1 MKLQN
6 LTAAEIAE
14 IRKQAYDDIESPCY
28 SCPGREDHECRIY
41 GETIVEDSPDVFIPC
56 PDCEADALN
65 DA

>member
-1 MKLQN
+1 MKLEN

-14 IRKQAYDDIESPCY
+14 IRKQAYDNIESPCHY
-28 SCPGREDHECRIY
+28 CPGREGTACRIY
-41 GETIVEDSPDVFIPC
+41 GEPITEDSPDVFIPC